1 MCPKKYGM
9 WQVRAGSTGKV
20 AELILAEI
28 TYAQIFKQHY
38 RDHQRII
45 AANQSIGL
53 QEDFDFMPTEPKA
66 TNRNISRI
74 VLK

>member
-1 MCPKKYGM
+1 MCSEKYGM

-28 TYAQIFKQHY
+28 AYAQIFKQHY

-45 AANQSIGL
+45 AANQSIGVH
-53 QEDFDFMPTEPKA
+53 EVFVFI
-66 TNRNISRI
+66 TNRTKSH
-74 VLK
+74 